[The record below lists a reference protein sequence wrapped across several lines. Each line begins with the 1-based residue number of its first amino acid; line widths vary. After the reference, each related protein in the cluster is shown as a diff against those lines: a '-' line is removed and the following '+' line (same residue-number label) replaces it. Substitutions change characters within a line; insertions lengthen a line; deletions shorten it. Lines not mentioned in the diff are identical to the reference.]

1 MAAAIGLAASAGSG
15 SDGTATQ
22 VVEGGELI
30 GDLGAP
36 GCKGFQGF
44 RQRHEKVASCP
55 SASYTHGYQQHP
67 PRWSSLL
74 RRAPASEARDAAI
87 SVLKYDEVKLPAA
100 SRNLSGNL

>member
-30 GDLGAP
+30 GDPGAP
-36 GCKGFQGF
+36 GSKGFQGF

-55 SASYTHGYQQHP
+55 SASYTHGYQQQKKK

-100 SRNLSGNL
+100 SRNLS